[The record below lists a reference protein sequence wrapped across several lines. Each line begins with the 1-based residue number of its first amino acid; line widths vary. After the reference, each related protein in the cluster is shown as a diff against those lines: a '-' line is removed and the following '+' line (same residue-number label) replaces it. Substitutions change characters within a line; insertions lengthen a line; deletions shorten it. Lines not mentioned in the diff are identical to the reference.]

1 MSVSSL
7 FASQAYSQMGQVPK
21 TGLEGGDVAKASAG
35 QGTQFGA
42 MVTDY
47 LSQAI
52 DTGKAGEEMAKQ
64 SVQGQ
69 ADMIDVVT
77 AISAA
82 ETTLE
87 TVVAVRDKVIEAY
100 ESIIRMPI

>member
-1 MSVSSL
+1 MSIASL
-7 FASQAYSQMGQVPK
+7 LANRAYSEAIKNPALETGN
-21 TGLEGGDVAKASAG
+21 GLEARAEKTNDFSNLVS
-35 QGTQFGA
+35 
-42 MVTDY
+42 DY
-47 LSQAI
+47 LGSAI
-52 DTGKAGEEMAKQ
+52 ETGKTSEAVAQ
-64 SVQGQ
+64 QALTGQ

-87 TVVAVRDKVIEAY
+87 TVVAVRDKVISAY

>member
-1 MSVSSL
+1 MSISSL
-7 FASQAYSQMGQVPK
+7 IASNAYA
-21 TGLEGGDVAKASAG
+21 EAAKAPTTIAETAKSGQAAG
-35 QGTQFGA
+35 GANFGD

-47 LSQAI
+47 LEDAVA
-52 DTGKAGEEMAKQ
+52 TGKAGEVLAQ
-64 SVQGQ
+64 GAVQGK
-69 ADMIDVVT
+69 ADMLDVVT

-82 ETTLE
+82 ETTLQ